1 MSEQTNS
8 IKAGSPRR
16 SFLRGAGLTGAG
28 VAAAVLGSPSV
39 AAAPAAAAAPASAAA
54 PAAAAAPVAGSA
66 TAEAGQRRSR
76 RGGYL
81 WLAGDHHLH
90 SQYSNDAMFRVDD
103 QVQRAIGHGL
113 DWMVIT
119 DHGNTAFSSYG
130 VPMLAADVR
139 AARNANIRDIL
150 VFLGMEWNVPGAE
163 HATLMLAP
171 GKGEAAFLQQFVSR
185 YDARVTNTRDGTP
198 ANEALA
204 LEAIRFLRRGVR
216 DGRIPDALVLANH
229 PSRLG
234 IDSPHELR
242 AWRDTAPEIVLG
254 MEGAPGHQAAGLP
267 APGMARGRGLYD
279 GGPGKYSFPGLPA
292 EAYRTHGGFDWMTAT
307 VGGVWDSMLAEGK
320 PFWITVSSD
329 GHQAC
334 GDWVRNPVDKL
345 DQSSYDTVPYD
356 ETGRT
361 FMTTGR
367 FPDPV
372 GAGRPVTNYSGLP
385 PGAYSKTW
393 LGTTGRGHRHVM
405 DAIRAGR
412 IWVCHGDLISG
423 LDFRLHTPG
432 NLGRPTGDHLTGT
445 PTGDHLTGT
454 PTGGHLTGTPTGGHL
469 TGTPIGGRATVR
481 RGSSVR
487 LSVDIE
493 LTETANYAQL
503 RPRLG
508 RVDLIMGRVTGPV
521 ADRDTMTAPDTRVI
535 KSWDVTQTTGT
546 LKLSHTMKIDGPCYF
561 RLRGTDGNRTTP
573 GPYGAH
579 IDPHGPVIDTL
590 ANADPWQDL
599 WFYTNPIFT
608 TT

>member
-1 MSEQTNS
+1 MSDVIDPHS
-8 IKAGSPRR
+8 PGAPRR
-16 SFLRGAGLTGAG
+16 SFLRGAGLTTAG
-28 VAAAVLGSPSV
+28 VAATAMLGTSAV
-39 AAAPAAAAAPASAAA
+39 
-54 PAAAAAPVAGSA
+54 A
-66 TAEAGQRRSR
+66 TPETSRSHGR
-76 RGGYL
+76 PRLGGYL

-103 QVQRAIGHGL
+103 QVQRAIDHGL

-139 AARNANIRDIL
+139 AARKANADAIL

-171 GKGEAAFLQQFVSR
+171 GDREAAFLHEFVSR

-204 LEAIRFLRRGVR
+204 VEAIRFLRRGVR

-242 AWRDTAPEIVLG
+242 AWRDAAPEIVLG

-279 GGPGKYSFPGLPA
+279 GAPGTYSFPGLPA

-307 VGGVWDSMLAEGK
+307 VGGMWDSMLAEGK

-334 GDWVRNPVDKL
+334 GDWVRNPVDAL
-345 DQSSYDTVPYD
+345 DQKSYDTKPYD
-356 ETGRT
+356 ESGRT

-372 GAGRPVTNYSGLP
+372 GMGTPITAYSGLP

-412 IWVCHGDLISG
+412 MWVCHGDLISG
-423 LDFRLHTPG
+423 LDLRLHS
-432 NLGRPTGDHLTGT
+432 TGSAA
-445 PTGDHLTGT
+445 PM
-454 PTGGHLTGTPTGGHL
+454 
-469 TGTPIGGRATVR
+469 GGRVTVR
-481 RGSSVR
+481 RGSAVR
-487 LSVDIE
+487 VSTEIA
-493 LTETANYAQL
+493 LTEGGNYAQL
-503 RPRLG
+503 HPPLG
-508 RVDLIMGRVTGPV
+508 RVDLIMGKVTGPV
-521 ADRDTMTAPDTRVI
+521 ADRDAMVAPDTRVI

-546 LKLSHTMKIDGPCYF
+546 LTLSHTVKIDGPCYF
-561 RLRGTDGNRTTP
+561 RLRGTDGKRNAP
-573 GPYGAH
+573 GPFGAH
-579 IDPHGPVIDTL
+579 VDPGGPVMDVL
-590 ANADPWQDL
+590 GNADPWQDL
-599 WFYTNPIFT
+599 WFYANPIFVDVRR
-608 TT
+608 

>member
-1 MSEQTNS
+1 MNDQIDPHGATSTAVS
-8 IKAGSPRR
+8 SGSTRR
-16 SFLRGAGLTGAG
+16 RFLRGAGLTSAG
-28 VAAAVLGSPSV
+28 VAAAGMLTT
-39 AAAPAAAAAPASAAA
+39 PAAASPEPARW
-54 PAAAAAPVAGSA
+54 PG
-66 TAEAGQRRSR
+66 RRR

-103 QVQRAIGHGL
+103 QVQRAIDHGL

-139 AARNANIRDIL
+139 AARQAKADDIL

-171 GKGEAAFLQQFVSR
+171 GNREGAFLNQFVTR

-204 LEAIRFLRRGVR
+204 IEAIRALRRGVR
-216 DGRIPDALVLANH
+216 AGEIPDALVLANH
-229 PSRLG
+229 PSRVGL
-234 IDSPHELR
+234 DSPHELR
-242 AWRDTAPEIVLG
+242 AWRDAAPEIVLG

-279 GGPGKYSFPGLPA
+279 GKPGRYSFPGLPA
-292 EAYRTHGGFDWMTAT
+292 EAYRTHGGFDWMAAT

-334 GDWVRNPVDKL
+334 GDWVKNPVDAL
-345 DQSSYDTVPYD
+345 DQKSYDNLPYD

-372 GAGRPVTNYSGLP
+372 NAGKPILTYSGLP

-393 LGTTGRGHRHVM
+393 LGTTGRGHRQVM

-412 IWVCHGDLISG
+412 MWVCHGDLISG
-423 LDFRLHTPG
+423 LDFRLRTSG
-432 NLGRPTGDHLTGT
+432 GDSA
-445 PTGDHLTGT
+445 PM
-454 PTGGHLTGTPTGGHL
+454 
-469 TGTPIGGRATVR
+469 GGRVNAR

-487 LSVDIE
+487 VSAEIE
-493 LTETANYAQL
+493 LAEGGNYAQL
-503 RPRLG
+503 HPRLG
-508 RVDLIMGRVTGPV
+508 RVDLIMGKVTGP
-521 ADRDTMTAPDTRVI
+521 ADPDTMTAPDTRVI
-535 KSWDVTQTTGT
+535 KSWDITQTTGT
-546 LKLSHTMKIDGPCYF
+546 LTLSHTVDIDGPCYF
-561 RLRGTDGNRTTP
+561 RLRGTDGKRTAP
-573 GPYGAH
+573 GPFGAH
-579 IDPHGPVIDTL
+579 VDPHGPVIDTL
-590 ANADPWQDL
+590 ANADPWEDL
-599 WFYTNPIFT
+599 WFYANPIFVDIRR
-608 TT
+608 